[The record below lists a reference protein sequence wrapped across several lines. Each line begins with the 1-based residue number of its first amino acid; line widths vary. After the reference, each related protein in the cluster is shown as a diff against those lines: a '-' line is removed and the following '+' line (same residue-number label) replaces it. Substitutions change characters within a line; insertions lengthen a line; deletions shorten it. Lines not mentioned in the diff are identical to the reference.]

1 MNPLQRLLAQQ
12 QQQTL
17 EEQMLREQAARRAA
31 AASIND
37 AAIQA
42 QKLKMGDDPT
52 GLGRRMAALG
62 PVEAVDPEAVYR
74 QQRAESYDDTRSRL
88 EGMAADGR
96 IKDGVWTNPKTGAQ
110 LEITKTKG
118 SGGNP
123 GYKATMVGQAD
134 GPKRAAGPVGPALN
148 VDEDGN
154 ENAADAA
161 GAVKANKDADKKA
174 KQAERVKKKLELFN
188 PQEAARREQVEILK
202 RVAAGENVPAATA
215 INALVHAGG
224 VPARAAAEMVAMQQQ
239 AAGQKMQFD
248 ARAEDRKL
256 SQQAMSDDAD
266 YRDRDLALREKAL
279 GWQQSEASSDAMA
292 RSAALRQK
300 QLNDAMQ
307 LVMENPQALSNP
319 TIKSY
324 IDEALKGAGIDVAGM
339 PKPTEYAPGLEPVK
353 PDGVPKTP
361 QQQAADLATAVKL
374 GNVTPEQA
382 RAMAQGYD
390 QDVGSRMPLTQKR
403 TLAVAL
409 LEQELEK
416 LQPGYVTPFMQGVND
431 FTQTPVGSGLM
442 DFFQTMGA
450 GSDTMFNKYKL

>member
-1 MNPLQRLLAQQ
+1 MNPLQKLLAQQ
-12 QQQTL
+12 QQQTI

-31 AASIND
+31 AAHIND

-42 QKLKMGDDPT
+42 QKLKMGEDPT

-62 PVEAVDPEAVYR
+62 PVETVDPEAVYR

-88 EGMAADGR
+88 EEMAADGR
-96 IKDGVWTNPKTGAQ
+96 IKSGVWTNPKTGAQ

-118 SGGNP
+118 TGGNP
-123 GYKATMVGQAD
+123 GYKATMVGQPVK
-134 GPKRAAGPVGPALN
+134 PKEPVGPALN

-154 ENAADAA
+154 EIAADAA
-161 GAVKANKDADKKA
+161 GAVKASKDADKKV
-174 KQAERVKKKLELFN
+174 KQAERVKKKLELFD

-224 VPARAAAEMVAMQQQ
+224 VSPRAAAEMVAMQQQ

-248 ARAEDRKL
+248 ARAEDRKVT
-256 SQQAMSDDAD
+256 QQASNVDAD
-266 YRDRDLALREKAL
+266 LRERELAFRERDLATR
-279 GWQQSEASSDAMA
+279 QQDAERDAEARRDAA
-292 RSAALRQK
+292 RQK
-300 QLNDAMQ
+300 QLNDA
-307 LVMENPQALSNP
+307 LGLIIDNPDALLNP
-319 TIKSY
+319 TTKAYVEKI
-324 IDEALKGAGIDVAGM
+324 LKGSGIDLAGM

-353 PDGVPKTP
+353 PDGAPKTP
-361 QQQAADLATAVKL
+361 QQQATDLATAVKL

-403 TLAVAL
+403 TLAVKL

-416 LQPGYVTPFMQGVND
+416 LEPDYISPFMKYLGA
-431 FTQTPVGSGLM
+431 TPTGNGLM
-442 DFFQTMGA
+442 DFVPMGVPTEA
-450 GSDTMFNKYKL
+450 EFDRYKF